1 LREPPLGAI
10 SLAFRE
16 AFMQQ
21 WDAKTYDRFE
31 AERARPSRDLIA
43 RIPIA
48 PKRIVDLGCGSG
60 LSTLALREAFPK
72 ARIVGVDLSP
82 DMLAAAAKRLP
93 KLTFQEGDAATFD
106 ASGFDLVFA
115 NAVFQWVPDHLSV
128 LRRLA
133 ASLPEGGCLAV
144 QMPDNEEEPSHR
156 LMREIAAFPAFDG
169 KSGGGP
175 RAPIH
180 SFGQYDAALSPPCE
194 WVDIWRTTYVQR
206 MNSPED
212 IVKWVE
218 GAGLRPYLDPLDE
231 AGRASYLAAYREAV
245 AEAYAA
251 QPNGAIQFPFPRLF
265 IVAARSGLTKR

>member
-1 LREPPLGAI
+1 
-10 SLAFRE
+10 
-16 AFMQQ
+16 MQQ

-31 AERARPSRDLIA
+31 AERARPSRELIA
-43 RIPIA
+43 RIPMA

-72 ARIVGVDLSP
+72 ARIVGVDLSQ

-93 KLTFQEGDAATFD
+93 KLTFQQGDAAAFD

-115 NAVFQWVPDHLSV
+115 NALFQWVPGHLDV

-133 ASLPEGGCLAV
+133 AALPQGGCLAV
-144 QMPDNEEEPSHR
+144 QIPDNAQEPSHR
-156 LMREIAAFPAFDG
+156 LMREISALPAFQG
-169 KSGGGP
+169 KSGDGP

-180 SFGQYDAALSPPCE
+180 GFGEYDAALSPPCE
-194 WVDIWRTTYVQR
+194 WIDIWRTTYVQR
-206 MNSPED
+206 VNSPDD

-245 AEAYAA
+245 TEAYPAL
-251 QPNGAIQFPFPRLF
+251 PNGAILFPFPRLF
-265 IVAARSGLTKR
+265 IVAARAGLTKR